1 MNMKSN
7 FMIKPI
13 ITGERVILRP
23 FEEKDCDVMYTIL
36 NEPNLKK
43 LTGSVS
49 SDEEAFAAPQPE
61 EREKILQWYRTRN
74 EQNNRLDLAVV
85 DKESNQVIGE
95 VVFNE
100 YDEETN
106 NVNFRVLLSEAS
118 CNKGL
123 GTEALSLFI
132 QYGMEELELHK
143 IGLEVYSF
151 NPRAEKVYQKVGFK
165 LEGIK
170 REEFIYNREYIDVKI
185 YGLLKSDYLIH
196 NSGKPGE
203 CR

>member
-1 MNMKSN
+1 
-7 FMIKPI
+7 MIKPI
-13 ITGERVILRP
+13 ITGEKVVLRP
-23 FEEKDCDVMYTIL
+23 FEEKDCDVMYAIL
-36 NEPNLKK
+36 NEPDLKK

-49 SDEEAFAAPQPE
+49 SDEEAYAAPQPE
-61 EREKILQWYRTRN
+61 ERKEIHQWYKTRN
-74 EQNNRLDLAVV
+74 DQNNRLDLAVV
-85 DKESNQVIGE
+85 HKESNQVVGE

-100 YDEETN
+100 YDEETD

-123 GTEALSLFI
+123 GTEAISLFI

-170 REEFIYNREYIDVKI
+170 REEFIYNQEYIDVKI
-185 YGLLKSDYLIH
+185 YGMLQADYLIH
-196 NSGKPGE
+196 RAVN
-203 CR
+203 